1 MRRIKMSNNVI
12 ERLFNSHKIRYALLD
27 KYIEYDKEKQ
37 RMAYMVIDLEYLLSK
52 FLYNI
57 GYMDI
62 KDLKITEEDQ
72 NMFIAGLLNV
82 ISHYKN
88 YFFKYMDALSF
99 FYISINNKKYKR
111 DKQISNMIKR
121 LISIVLLIPRVN
133 IYYYENGE
141 QNYFLKYNLIRTI
154 LITRKTNE
162 TEQLFFNIGK
172 PYMSELFYRLTQ
184 KYYTFNFEADDNEK
198 IYSFKNFRD
207 DYLHDIDPVYIGPI
221 ISLLSVYTVL
231 EEIRITRKVRIDD
244 VILKFIKTHMDD
256 DFNSLTTKLLVLKL
270 FTNMKR
276 LEKKLINLENNLNS
290 HVYQTMI
297 QTIMENWRRVVKD
310 RSVYNI
316 NEMLKIPHTRRINI
330 EILMNS

>member
-172 PYMSELFYRLTQ
+172 PDR
-184 KYYTFNFEADDNEK
+184 K
-198 IYSFKNFRD
+198 
-207 DYLHDIDPVYIGPI
+207 
-221 ISLLSVYTVL
+221 SVV
-231 EEIRITRKVRIDD
+231 
-244 VILKFIKTHMDD
+244 
-256 DFNSLTTKLLVLKL
+256 
-270 FTNMKR
+270 
-276 LEKKLINLENNLNS
+276 
-290 HVYQTMI
+290 
-297 QTIMENWRRVVKD
+297 
-310 RSVYNI
+310 
-316 NEMLKIPHTRRINI
+316 
-330 EILMNS
+330 